1 MHRSDASRSVLGG
14 RTRQREWI
22 RFSPLPV
29 RMQLLRKIGVD
40 IAERAKKTLGVTYRD
55 ARCAVGCG

>member
-1 MHRSDASRSVLGG
+1 
-14 RTRQREWI
+14 
-22 RFSPLPV
+22 
-29 RMQLLRKIGVD
+29 MQLLRKIGVD